1 MTKIRS
7 LNLATPADYD
17 DLADVIF
24 DAVRNGPSKYT
35 QAQRA
40 AWVPV
45 RRSGEEWAARLEGQV
60 IAVARDG
67 SRAVGLMS
75 LAPEG
80 YIDFAFIRPEA
91 QGTGL
96 FRRLFDMIEEKAR
109 NVLSLSNGEQRLW
122 THASLMAQ
130 PAFASLGFTVVE
142 HQIVQIGDE
151 QFERAMMDKLLA
163 APSIPLGRG

>member
-7 LNLATPADYD
+7 LDWATPADYD
-17 DLADVIF
+17 DLADAIF

-45 RRSGEEWAARLEGQV
+45 RRGGEEWAARLEGQV

-67 SRAVGLMS
+67 CRAVGLMS

-109 NVLSLSNGEQRLW
+109 NALSLSNGELRLW

-142 HQIVQIGDE
+142 HQIVQLGDE
-151 QFERAMMDKLLA
+151 QFERAMMEKLLA
-163 APSIPLGRG
+163 APSILSGKG